1 MSEQRATIAA
11 LASGA
16 GRAGVAVIRL
26 SGPQAWNAVAALVKG
41 RLPAPRTAV
50 LRALHHPDSGAL
62 LDEALLLLF
71 EEQRSFTGEAVAEIQ
86 CHGSPLIV
94 DEILDCLEALPD
106 VRAAKA
112 GEFSRRALLNGKM
125 SVLEVE
131 ALGALLE
138 AQTPWQK
145 ELASRARVTGQE
157 VMVRGWRTRMLQMLA
172 DVEASID
179 FADEDLS
186 ELAAQPW
193 MPVLAELL
201 GELRASLRASHW
213 LEQHRGGLLC
223 VIAGQPNVGKSSLIN
238 NLVGRDVA
246 LVHDS
251 AGTTRDAIEATMVV
265 AGVPLT
271 LVDTAG
277 LRRDVGA
284 VETMGVERARA
295 LWQQA
300 DIRVCA
306 IKPGQDVLP
315 DADLVV
321 ETFGAAQERQTQES
335 EAQERQNRD
344 APGLSETQIQ
354 RPWLQIDNMTGL
366 GLDGLR
372 AALEQRVRARIQ
384 SQGLAQ
390 ALTSQRQNRLA
401 QDCLLV
407 LEGIDRDTPIE
418 LQALHLTQG
427 INALSLLLGDYDVEE
442 MLDALFE
449 NFCIGK

>member
-1 MSEQRATIAA
+1 MSDERATIAA

-16 GRAGVAVIRL
+16 GRAGVAVIRV
-26 SGPQAWNAVAALVKG
+26 SGPRAWEAVAALLKDS
-41 RLPAPRTAV
+41 RLPEPRSAA
-50 LRALHHPDSGAL
+50 LRVLHHPASGAV
-62 LDEALLLLF
+62 LDEALIILF

-94 DEILDCLEALPD
+94 EEILDCLEGLPGL
-106 VRAAKA
+106 RAAKA

-125 SVLEVE
+125 SILEVE

-157 VMVRGWRTRMLQMLA
+157 AMVRGWRRRMLTILA

-186 ELAAQPW
+186 ELDAQPW
-193 MPVLAELL
+193 QAPLADLVAELQDCL
-201 GELRASLRASHW
+201 KASHW
-213 LEQHRGGLLC
+213 LEQHRSGLLC
-223 VIAGQPNVGKSSLIN
+223 VIAGPPNVGKSSLIN
-238 NLVGRDVA
+238 NLVGRSVA

-251 AGTTRDAIEATMVV
+251 EGTTRDAIEASMVV

-284 VETMGVERARA
+284 VETMGVERALA

-300 DIRVCA
+300 DIRVCTRR
-306 IKPGQDVLP
+306 PGQEVLD
-315 DADLVV
+315 DAHVV
-321 ETFGAAQERQTQES
+321 VQTFAES
-335 EAQERQNRD
+335 QLAPPGRREAEQSAVARGL
-344 APGLSETQIQ
+344 APLI
-354 RPWLQIDNMTGL
+354 QIDNKSGMGL
-366 GLDGLR
+366 TELR
-372 AALEQRVRARIQ
+372 AELERLVLARLQ
-384 SQGLAQ
+384 SQGLQQ

-401 QDCLLV
+401 QECLEALA
-407 LEGIDRDTPIE
+407 GIMSDTAIE